1 MVLTIVDSEVVD
13 CEYDDVKKGDGEGDG
28 EGKNVLVEE
37 VVLAKVEI
45 EVTDGEGNEGE
56 YVVDVVDAVVITLLE
71 VLTTVETK
79 NVDTEDDIDEEVDE
93 GDCDGDTE
101 LAD

>member
-71 VLTTVETK
+71 VLPTVETK